1 MLLACPPRHCLNGAL
16 GSVMRPLGLWVGR
29 RELLLAAGAEGG
41 GLPGSILKEREV
53 GSTNLF
59 LITFKDF

>member
-41 GLPGSILKEREV
+41 GAARLHPEGEGSGQHKSV
-53 GSTNLF
+53 FNYF
-59 LITFKDF
+59 